1 LLTAAVRVC
10 SGAILEPFDGGALSL
25 GVNAHAGDW
34 AKGGATTL
42 HGAATGS
49 HLSRRFSLRR
59 IRGVKGGANR
69 GQRKG
74 KGDLLRFGDWAAQFP
89 TAVGEGADRGEE
101 GPPPL

>member
-25 GVNAHAGDW
+25 GVNAH
-34 AKGGATTL
+34 
-42 HGAATGS
+42 ATGS